1 MKKFFLRS
9 KLDFPWHN
17 LRPKYISSF
26 HLGYR
31 KPVFRLKLYLT
42 SVTGAGAGSHRG
54 VPRTAL
60 LLMLW
65 PKEYLNR
72 KDLCGKGCEKSLV
85 ALVFGIKPGCY
96 SSFPK
101 HGIILDSHKKSIFFI
116 LLFPHSPHNWD
127 LYLIYWYAFMSS
139 VTTLIGAFPC
149 SRCMNLNW
157 TFKRQKKVVFFC
169 LLNKIMISFPS
180 F

>member
-116 LLFPHSPHNWD
+116 LLFPSFTTQLRFIFNILICFYVICYHPYWSISLQQMHEFELD
-127 LYLIYWYAFMSS
+127 LQKTEESGFLLSS
-139 VTTLIGAFPC
+139 E
-149 SRCMNLNW
+149 
-157 TFKRQKKVVFFC
+157 
-169 LLNKIMISFPS
+169 
-180 F
+180 

>member
-1 MKKFFLRS
+1 MSLSATSTRLLNTCRDRDSITSLGSLLQSLTTLFMKKFFLRS

-17 LRPKYISSF
+17 LRPRYISSF

-31 KPVFRLKLYLT
+31 KPVFRLQLCLT
-42 SVTGAGAGSHRG
+42 PVTGAGTGSHRG

-65 PKEYLNR
+65 PKEHLNCK

-85 ALVFGIKPGCY
+85 VLVFGIKPGCY

-101 HGIILDSHKKSIFFI
+101 AWHYSWFSQKIQFFHSV
-116 LLFPHSPHNWD
+116 FP
-127 LYLIYWYAFMSS
+127 LIHH
-139 VTTLIGAFPC
+139 TTEIY
-149 SRCMNLNW
+149 
-157 TFKRQKKVVFFC
+157 
-169 LLNKIMISFPS
+169 I
-180 F
+180 